1 MRILRRIPE
10 RNGSEAPDGWV
21 TVARSPKYTRGG
33 MTEGYLN
40 RRMNRTN
47 SIALNQRY
55 VETIM
60 ENPRTSYRSRKAVV
74 DYVLSHPE
82 KFVPLCDSTGD
93 PELDEY
99 ARRRNGNAR
108 RRFLDEFRDRYL
120 SG

>member
-1 MRILRRIPE
+1 MRILRRIPD

-21 TVARSPKYTRGG
+21 TIARSPKYTRGG

-47 SIALNQRY
+47 SIALDQHC
-55 VETIM
+55 VETIV
-60 ENPRTSYRSRKAVV
+60 ENPRTSCRSRRAVV

-93 PELDEY
+93 PGLDEY